1 MRILF
6 LLIVPVFLVALF
18 FLARRLIS
26 GRRTGLSPLANRSDR
41 ILYEDALKHL
51 YKCEADQTRATVR
64 SLAGQL
70 GISVD
75 KTTQILSELRGRG
88 LVELKEE
95 SFPLTKS
102 GREYGLHVVRAH
114 RLWERYLADRTG
126 VSEVEWHGQAEI
138 REHEISPEQ
147 ADRLWAQLGHP
158 THDPHGDPLPLVD
171 GGLVPVSERTLL
183 SLGADQRARI
193 VHVEDEPESVYARL
207 VKKGVF
213 PGMEFRVLERT
224 EDSVT
229 ILAEG
234 REKTLDG
241 FEAANVSVE
250 SIEKEETDFSG
261 TIRMADLEPG
271 QKGEVVVLSRAT
283 RGLERR
289 RLMDFGILP
298 GTVVEPEL
306 RGFGGDPTAYRV
318 RGALIALRK
327 DQSAHIIVRRV
338 EDSAA

>member
-1 MRILF
+1 MRLLF
-6 LLIVPVFLVALF
+6 LLLIPVLLVAVVL
-18 FLARRLIS
+18 LVRQLMS
-26 GRRTGLSPLANRSDR
+26 GRRTGSSPVANRSDR
-41 ILYEDALKHL
+41 ILFEDALKHL
-51 YKCEADQTRATVR
+51 YKCEVDRTRATVQ

-70 GISVD
+70 RVSD
-75 KTTQILSELRGRG
+75 DRATEILTDLRDRG
-88 LVELKEE
+88 LVELKED
-95 SFPLTKS
+95 SFPLTQS

-138 REHEISPEQ
+138 REHEITPEQ
-147 ADRLWAQLGHP
+147 ADRLWEQLGYP
-158 THDPHGDPLPLVD
+158 THDPHGDPLALSEGTLAQLP
-171 GGLVPVSERTLL
+171 ERTIL
-183 SLGADQRARI
+183 SLHVDQRARI

-207 VKKGVF
+207 VEEEVF

-229 ILAEG
+229 IRTEG
-234 REKTLDG
+234 REKTLDR
-241 FEAANVSVE
+241 FAAANVSVE
-250 SIEKEETDFSG
+250 LIEQEETDFSG
-261 TIRMADLEPG
+261 TVRMADLQPG

-289 RLMDFGILP
+289 RLMDLGILP

-327 DQSAHIIVRRV
+327 DQSEHILVRPV
-338 EDSAA
+338 GDFTA

>member
-1 MRILF
+1 MRTLF
-6 LLIVPVFLVALF
+6 LLLVPVFLVVLF
-18 FLARRLIS
+18 FFARRLIS
-26 GRRTGLSPLANRSDR
+26 GRRAGVSPLAARSDR

-51 YKCEADQTRATVR
+51 YKCEADRTRATVQ

-70 GISVD
+70 EISVD
-75 KTTQILSELRGRG
+75 KTTQILSGLRGRG
-88 LVELKEE
+88 LVELKGE
-95 SFPLTKS
+95 SFPLTQG

-138 REHEISPEQ
+138 REHEISREE
-147 ADRLWAQLGHP
+147 ADRLWAQLGYP
-158 THDPHGDPLPLVD
+158 THDPHGDPLTLAD
-171 GGLVPVSERTLL
+171 ERLAQAPRTTLL
-183 SLGADQRARI
+183 LLGTDQCGRI

-207 VKKGVF
+207 VREGVF
-213 PGMEFRVLERT
+213 PGMEFRVLERS

-234 REKTLDG
+234 REKTLDR
-241 FEAANVSVE
+241 FEAANVSVV
-250 SIEKEETDFSG
+250 SIEEEETDFSG

-271 QKGEVVVLSRAT
+271 QKAEVVVLSRAT

-327 DQSAHIIVRRV
+327 DQSAHILVRRV
-338 EDSAA
+338 EESAA

>member
-1 MRILF
+1 MRTLF
-6 LLIVPVFLVALF
+6 LLLVPVFLVVLL
-18 FLARRLIS
+18 FLARRLIR
-26 GRRTGLSPLANRSDR
+26 GRLGSVTPLPNRSDR
-41 ILYEDALKHL
+41 ILCEDALKHL
-51 YKCEADQTRATVR
+51 YNCETDQTRATVQ

-75 KTTQILSELRGRG
+75 RTTQVLAELRGRG
-88 LVELKEE
+88 LVELKGE
-95 SFPLTKS
+95 SFPLTES
-102 GREYGLHVVRAH
+102 GKEYGLHLVRAH

-138 REHEISPEQ
+138 REHEISREE
-147 ADRLWAQLGHP
+147 ADRLWAQLGYP
-158 THDPHGDPLPLVD
+158 THDPHGDPLTLAEE
-171 GGLVPVSERTLL
+171 GLAQVPGTTLL
-183 SLGADQRARI
+183 SLSAGQCGRI

-207 VKKGVF
+207 VEDGVF
-213 PGMEFRVLERT
+213 PGMEFRVVERT

-229 ILAEG
+229 ILTEG
-234 REKTLDG
+234 RQKTLG
-241 FEAANVSVE
+241 SFEASNVSVE
-250 SIEKEETDFSG
+250 EIEKEEIDFSG

-271 QKGEVVVLSRAT
+271 QRGEVVILSRAT

-289 RLMDFGILP
+289 RLMDLGILP

-327 DQSAHIIVRRV
+327 DQSAHIVVRQV
-338 EDSAA
+338 EEPAA